1 MADTPKRIRLTNQQK
16 MEIFIQYDT
25 AIGLMSQAEL
35 RKWAQQQFNLP
46 VLPSQALISHILKNK
61 QIILERGKVKSTGKS
76 SKTTEL
82 VQLEKILLE
91 HIQTL
96 ASKDIQLNGTEI
108 RDYAE
113 LVSKQLA
120 IKKKFKFSN
129 GWLQNFRQR
138 HQLKKLDKSTTTL
151 STQQYTET
159 VTDTATTTSSSSS
172 DTFIECDEQGRK
184 NNDLIDALEKV
195 LLNMTP
201 DTDEEVIFAMTA
213 SKMLYKLK
221 SNIVKKK

>member
-1 MADTPKRIRLTNQQK
+1 
-16 MEIFIQYDT
+16 MEICAQHDT
-25 AIGLMSQAEL
+25 AIGFISQAEL

-82 VQLEKILLE
+82 VQLEQILLE
-91 HIQTL
+91 HIQTM

-113 LVSKQLA
+113 LISNQLE

-138 HQLKKLDKSTTTL
+138 HQLKRLDKHTTTL
-151 STQQYTET
+151 STKQYTET
-159 VTDTATTTSSSSS
+159 ITDTEETAITSNSS
-172 DTFIECDEQGRK
+172 DTFVEFDEQDRK
-184 NNDLIDALEKV
+184 NNELIDALEKV
-195 LLNMTP
+195 LLNMSP
-201 DTDEEVIFAMTA
+201 DTDEEVIFAITA

-221 SNIVKKK
+221 SNIVKNKIKLLEEEV